1 MNTECGSTP
10 VHGPDAGSVDQ
21 FDTASTEQY
30 ATAVSDKIKPEFDKM
45 KPEFDPLSD
54 TVKTEAD
61 DAELKKHVAM
71 TVAAAESDANSTVQ
85 SESDAPATDVAK
97 QDESDVKS
105 EDPGL
110 KEEDDAMEND
120 EQNADGK
127 QSAVYW
133 NYHWPKV
140 CGKWCKRDEVCL
152 FRSLLIITETY
163 L

>member
-1 MNTECGSTP
+1 VFWCVNTEFGSTSG
-10 VHGPDAGSVDQ
+10 HGPDAASAEQ

-30 ATAVSDKIKPEFDKM
+30 GSAVSDKVKPA
-45 KPEFDPLSD
+45 FDPLSD
-54 TVKTEAD
+54 MMKAEAD
-61 DAELKKHVAM
+61 DSELKKHVAL
-71 TVAAAESDANSTVQ
+71 TATAAESDANSTVQ
-85 SESDAPATDVAK
+85 SESDTTGTDVAK

-105 EDPGL
+105 EDPAL

-140 CGKWCKRDEVCL
+140 CGKLRK
-152 FRSLLIITETY
+152 
-163 L
+163 